1 MEERSIDNHKIAPL
15 CKSSFRYAPDQA
27 VDGGP
32 DWSSLQP
39 QATSFRETKVHQM
52 AISTAPVAEGGLL
65 STRSV
70 DIARGQRRTNISVH
84 LADTAVLQAQANTL
98 VNRMYDSCGYGA
110 GHQLVSDPHRAIFTV
125 CADDDVIGTLS
136 LAVDS
141 PAGLAT
147 DHSFQAELDSLR
159 AVPGATIC
167 DLTKFAVD
175 PATKSPTVL
184 AALFHVI
191 FLYGVIRFDCTDV
204 VIEVHPRHVRY
215 YEAMLGFKRLGPAKI
230 DRSVTWWPS
239 ETPVQL
245 MHLNLHDMRALIE
258 AFRHGAK
265 ADERSLYPYFFS
277 TEEEAVIATRIA
289 RLDGAG
295 FAEIGTKA
303 GVAQPEGWREAA

>member
-1 MEERSIDNHKIAPL
+1 M
-15 CKSSFRYAPDQA
+15 
-27 VDGGP
+27 
-32 DWSSLQP
+32 
-39 QATSFRETKVHQM
+39 AT
-52 AISTAPVAEGGLL
+52 STAPMSASGLL

-70 DIARGQRRTNISVH
+70 HIARGQRQADVSVH
-84 LADTAVLQAQANTL
+84 LADTDALQAQANAL

-110 GHQLVSDPHRAIFTV
+110 GHQLVSDAHRAIFTV

-136 LAVDS
+136 LTVDS
-141 PAGLAT
+141 DDGIAT
-147 DHSFQAELDSLR
+147 DHSFRDELDTLR
-159 AVPGATIC
+159 SVPGTTIC

-175 PATKSPTVL
+175 PATKSPTVM

-215 YEAMLGFKRLGPAKI
+215 YEAMLGFKRLGAAKI

-245 MHLNLHDMRALIE
+245 MHLNLHDMRGLIE
-258 AFRHGAK
+258 AFRHGQK
-265 ADERSLYPYFFS
+265 TDERSLYPFFFS
-277 TEEEAVIATRIA
+277 PEEEGAIATRIA

-295 FAEIGTKA
+295 LAEIETGTA
-303 GVAQPEGWREAA
+303 AEPVQAEGWRAAA